1 MRLQFNGF
9 LKGKK
14 VANNQSASRLW
25 NLISGFIALFVTNVE
40 KQNPEIAYQNAIVSL
55 TEKYAKLKAATGRI
69 IARRLDVEERE
80 RQARTDLADVERQLN
95 AAVATNQDDL
105 AVLLIQKKQ
114 ALAEAL
120 TELTRDLQEAQAEAD
135 EAKSSLLSLKGEI
148 DKLKGEK
155 DRQLARFESA
165 SARLKIQESLDG
177 LSVDAE
183 VQALAGVREHIKG
196 KVAEAKLGSE
206 LRSSDLDVRLK
217 SLTASA
223 GAVTARAELEAMKQQ
238 RAAVAAGTKTL

>member
-1 MRLQFNGF
+1 M
-9 LKGKK
+9 
-14 VANNQSASRLW
+14 ANNQSASRLW
-25 NLISGFIALFVTNVE
+25 NLITGFIALFVTNVE
-40 KQNPEIAYQNAIVSL
+40 KQNPGIAYQNAIVSL
-55 TEKYAKLKAATGRI
+55 TEKYARLKAATGRI
-69 IARRLDVEERE
+69 IARRLDVEDRE
-80 RQARTDLADVERQLN
+80 KQARLDLADVERQLN

-114 ALAEAL
+114 ALNDALAEL
-120 TELTRDLQEAQAEAD
+120 GRDLQEAQAEAD

-148 DKLKGEK
+148 DALKAEK

-217 SLTASA
+217 ALQSSS
-223 GAVTARAELEAMKQQ
+223 GAVTARAELEAIKQQ
-238 RAAVAAGTKTL
+238 RATVATGTKTL